1 MAGLS
6 LTTVVLSLLSD
17 CPSFLFYILEVIVN
31 VALVAEV
38 GIRFVAFG
46 RQFWSSWCVRSL
58 LTRFDSRR
66 AGIIREAC
74 SSFRPVAHDA

>member
-46 RQFWSSWCVRSL
+46 RQFWSSWCVS
-58 LTRFDSRR
+58 
-66 AGIIREAC
+66 
-74 SSFRPVAHDA
+74 